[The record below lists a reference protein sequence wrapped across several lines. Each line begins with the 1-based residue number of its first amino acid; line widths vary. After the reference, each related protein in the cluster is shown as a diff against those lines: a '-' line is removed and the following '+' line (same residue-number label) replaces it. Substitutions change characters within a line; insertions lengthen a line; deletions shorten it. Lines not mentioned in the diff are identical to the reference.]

1 MNVFEEIKDL
11 KEKFDKVFEVS
22 SEEDLDP
29 QSGDISP
36 NKISR
41 KKKEKG
47 KKEPVE
53 VVSVADELFPYEG
66 TAKEQ
71 LNQKILAKIND
82 MLQGTATLED
92 LINLVRSGKKLKE
105 SLNNPK
111 SLEDALNIAEGM
123 LENLNE
129 TLNK

>member
-123 LENLNE
+123 LENLSE

>member
-1 MNVFEEIKDL
+1 MDIFEEIENL
-11 KEKFDKVFEVS
+11 KNDFDKVFEFNAED
-22 SEEDLDP
+22 EEIDP
-29 QSGDISP
+29 QRADISP

-41 KKKEKG
+41 RKKEKG

-71 LNQKILAKIND
+71 MNQKILAKIND

-105 SLNNPK
+105 SLDNPQT
-111 SLEDALNIAEGM
+111 LEDALNIAKGM

-129 TLNK
+129 TTK